1 MRGWRCG
8 AAFART
14 GKFIPVLVIWLGL
27 LSSPLHALPAQ
38 TQNGIGES
46 ADDLVRATVQ
56 HEIASDH
63 SAIKHMFRSW
73 KQDGHGTQTHLYAE
87 TTDATADLLIATN
100 GKPLP
105 EQQMKNQLSNLTHLA
120 RSPQDLNRKRKQ
132 EAEDADRS
140 HRIMRALPA
149 AFLYQYDGTQQGN
162 AGIGKP
168 GDQLI
173 RLKFRPN
180 PNFVPPTHVERV
192 LLGMQGHLL
201 IDKSELRI
209 AEIDAT
215 LFKDVT
221 FGWGFLGRLDQGGSF
236 FVDQADV
243 GDGVWEL
250 TRQRLNFNGK
260 IMMVKGFS
268 IKSDEV
274 YSGFRLIPTN
284 TDFERG
290 IQLLEAQADQIRKGA
305 GRETANAS
313 RAQ

>member
-1 MRGWRCG
+1 MREWRCG

-14 GKFIPVLVIWLGL
+14 GNFITVLVMWLAL
-27 LSSPLHALPAQ
+27 LTSPLQALATQ
-38 TQNGIGES
+38 TQSGISES
-46 ADDLVRATVQ
+46 ADDLVRATIQ

-73 KQDGHGTQTHLYAE
+73 KQTGRGTQTHLYAE
-87 TTDATADLLIATN
+87 TTQATADLLIANN
-100 GKPLP
+100 GKPVP
-105 EQQMKNQLSNLTHLA
+105 EQQMKTQLASLNQLA
-120 RSPQDLNRKRKQ
+120 RSPQDLNRKQKQ

-149 AFLYQYDGTQQGN
+149 AFLYEYDGTQQGSPT
-162 AGIGKP
+162 IGKP
-168 GDQLI
+168 GDELI

-180 PNFVPPTHVERV
+180 PSFVPPTHVERV

-201 IDKSELRI
+201 IDKSQLRI

-250 TRQRLNFNGK
+250 TRQRLNFTGK
-260 IMMVKGFS
+260 IMM
-268 IKSDEV
+268 IKSFAIKSEEV
-274 YSGFRLIPTN
+274 YSGFSLIPTS
-284 TDFERG
+284 TDFEQG
-290 IQLLEAQADQIRKGA
+290 VHLLEAQVHQIRKED
-305 GRETANAS
+305 RETANAS
-313 RAQ
+313 H